1 MALALTPA
9 QWRCGCGRAITTPV
23 TGTSSS
29 FFAFTFE
36 FEFPANPAAV
46 EEDASCRSTQMS
58 AAGESGAGARLG
70 SIADLVTATVDFGG
84 GAA

>member
-1 MALALTPA
+1 MALALTA

-29 FFAFTFE
+29 FFAVTFE
-36 FEFPANPAAV
+36 LEFPTAIED
-46 EEDASCRSTQMS
+46 EEASCRNTQMS

-70 SIADLVTATVDFGG
+70 GAAANIADLAAVDFG
-84 GAA
+84 

>member
-1 MALALTPA
+1 MALTAA

-46 EEDASCRSTQMS
+46 EEEEDASCRSTQMS
-58 AAGESGAGARLG
+58 AAGESGAGARFG
-70 SIADLVTATVDFGG
+70 SIADLATVDLGG

>member
-1 MALALTPA
+1 MALALTAA

-36 FEFPANPAAV
+36 FEFPANAV
-46 EEDASCRSTQMS
+46 EEEEGASCRSTQMS
-58 AAGESGAGARLG
+58 AAGESGAGARFG
-70 SIADLVTATVDFGG
+70 SIADLATVDFGG

>member
-1 MALALTPA
+1 MALATA
-9 QWRCGCGRAITTPV
+9 QWRCDCGRAITTPV

-36 FEFPANPAAV
+36 FEFPANAV
-46 EEDASCRSTQMS
+46 EEEEASCRSTQMS
-58 AAGESGAGARLG
+58 AAGESGAGARFG
-70 SIADLVTATVDFGG
+70 NIADLATVDFGG